1 MNGPYPRFKIFYF
14 YKELNGARREH
25 IGIDT

>member
-14 YKELNGARREH
+14 YEELNGAGREH